1 MKYWDNNKII
11 IHTYE
16 NYHRVVL
23 SSELCQIEVDDPENC
38 LERDNRLYV
47 RFYQDR

>member
-1 MKYWDNNKII
+1 M
-11 IHTYE
+11 E
-16 NYHRVVL
+16 NYNRVVL

-47 RFYQDR
+47 RFYQER

>member
-1 MKYWDNNKII
+1 M
-11 IHTYE
+11 E

-38 LERDNRLYV
+38 LER